1 MKDSDKPALPDRPEL
16 EIIKR
21 LISRNRPE
29 DMGIMELVLIDAWL
43 SEEMQ
48 SGAGQSKRLCDLKKL
63 RSELENRLRSPADS
77 SQ

>member
-16 EIIKR
+16 EDIKR

-29 DMGIMELVLIDAWL
+29 NMGIMELVLIDAWL
-43 SEEMQ
+43 SEQMQ
-48 SGAGQSKRLCDLKKL
+48 AGAGQSKRLSDLEKL
-63 RSELENRLRSPADS
+63 RSELENLLRFPADS